1 MRHRV
6 AGKRLQRNTA
16 HRQALRRNFTVSL
29 ITHERVETTLAKAK
43 ALRPFVE
50 KVITL
55 GKTKTLANIRR
66 AVSLIQDKT
75 AVQKL
80 FDEIGPRFANR
91 PGGYTRILRLPG
103 HRIGDAGT
111 KALFE
116 LVDNKVLEA
125 QLAAA
130 EKAGAEAPSDE

>member
-1 MRHRV
+1 MRHRA